1 MSTLKLDYL
10 EAGFGTDIT
19 INVGSTILGT
29 AKIFKIKDKGFIK
42 EGFDADLTI
51 IDLNLEKEVKNNELF
66 AKCGWSPFDGWNLKG
81 WPVTTV
87 VNGSIVFDA
96 EKSKISGTNS
106 IGNGKIN
113 NIAAKEVLYNE

>member
-1 MSTLKLDYL
+1 MNEKKITLKK
-10 EAGFGTDIT
+10 I
-19 INVGSTILGT
+19 INLCCENP